1 MDEQILV
8 ENSVLGT
15 IILQPQYQDY
25 IEKIDELDLKE
36 AENKKLL
43 RLLKHLKENNKPIDL
58 VSVSEAFKNATY
70 ITAVT
75 QSFITT
81 KTFED
86 HFREIKS
93 RGIRRNLF
101 IAAKKIAQM
110 AEKTEDGLE
119 AKNNAL
125 QIIGD
130 ISANDIEEEDDSL
143 KAVVMQTMEYIEKKH
158 NAKEED
164 LYMTPFVDLNNLTG
178 GLDEQ
183 ELILIAARP
192 GLGKTAIALQIS
204 RYIAKRGKN
213 TLFVSLEMSKPQLGL
228 RILSGE
234 TNINSWNMKT
244 GKLKDEDWTLL
255 ANALGPLSETNMKV
269 NTKIAT
275 IQDIRAYCRELKNKN
290 ILDMVVI
297 DYLQLIRPTGKHG
310 TREQEVASMSRELK
324 LMSREF
330 KIPVIAISQLNRAAD
345 NRRPGLIDLRES
357 GALEQDADTVWF
369 LYEPPPD
376 DVPTK
381 YMQAALDIR
390 NRGEKFM
397 ELIVAKQRNGDVGT
411 IYLAYEGSRTRFKN
425 IEVRRVES
433 GLDKGKQKQDPNSGN

>member
-43 RLLKHLKENNKPIDL
+43 RLLKHLKENNKHIDI
-58 VSVSEAFKNATY
+58 VSVSEAFKSATY
-70 ITAVT
+70 ITTVT

-81 KTFED
+81 ETFED
-86 HFREIKS
+86 HFKEIKS

-101 IAAKKIAQM
+101 LAAKKIAQM

-125 QIIGD
+125 QIISD
-130 ISANDIEEEDDSL
+130 IPANDIEEEDDSL
-143 KAVVMQTMEYIEKKH
+143 KSVILQTMEYIEKKH

-192 GLGKTAIALQIS
+192 ALGKTAIALQIS

-213 TLFVSLEMSKPQLGL
+213 TIFISLEMSKPQLGL

-255 ANALGPLSETNMKV
+255 ANVIGPLSDTSMKV

-290 ILDMVVI
+290 MLDMVVI

-376 DVPTK
+376 DVPKK
-381 YMQAALDIR
+381 YMQAALDIK

-425 IEVRRVES
+425 IEFRRVES
-433 GLDKGKQKQDPNSGN
+433 GLDKEKQKQDSNSGN